1 MVVMKRIAVFLAM
14 VMTFLTIG
22 SCSKDKPE
30 NDGTGNLVG
39 DWQMMD
45 VTFNTKSAV
54 IGGMTVTVYLRLSKD
69 GSFGMW
75 QQLGQGRFNSF
86 TGTWSYS
93 KGVLSGIYSDGNK
106 WGSEYEVTLKE
117 NFLTMTALP
126 DRMDVY
132 SYSRCTIPDSV
143 ESQ

>member
-1 MVVMKRIAVFLAM
+1 MKRAAIMFLAVAM
-14 VMTFLTIG
+14 AFLTVA
-22 SCSKDKPE
+22 SCSKVNPDKGS
-30 NDGTGNLVG
+30 NADIAG
-39 DWQMMD
+39 DWQLMD
-45 VTFNTKSAV
+45 VQFQTKSAV
-54 IGGMTVTVYLRLSKD
+54 IGGENITVYLRLSKD